1 MVARRKPVV
10 STDFVG
16 WMAIV
21 VTSRKVRIYY
31 FLGLATFSL
40 SKGYHL
46 EYFWERQDTWG
57 VTSHTDMA
65 ELGGT
70 ENIQVVAETLVV
82 SITIASTLTS
92 TILVTLERLEWK
104 ISLMDIFFQNGM
116 TTKTWASAVGS
127 FENNTILYLKYFLPY
142 LVLLGKESCLS

>member
-1 MVARRKPVV
+1 MRGRFCPPFTNGTPNLFHLPAPLDRVNNIYLFMISRWVRTKRRPG
-10 STDFVG
+10 SFE
-16 WMAIV
+16 
-21 VTSRKVRIYY
+21 
-31 FLGLATFSL
+31 ATFPMVMDV
-40 SKGYHL
+40 L
-46 EYFWERQDTWG
+46 ESTGSILE
-57 VTSHTDMA
+57 
-65 ELGGT
+65 
-70 ENIQVVAETLVV
+70 VVETLVV